1 MSKKRYAT
9 HVSLPNGDRV
19 YVSAGSKTELKEK
32 VLNAK
37 MQIRAGVNLSDKT
50 LFRDYAETWF
60 RINKTPPR
68 IRESSSATLR
78 CYFDK
83 HVKPA
88 FGELT
93 LREIKATHIQMFLN
107 AIAYLSRSSQKK
119 CWQMMQG
126 ILASAQD
133 DGLISRIPVKRTDKI
148 SGAAETVEE
157 PLTVEQSNA
166 LLHAL
171 EGTRAYGFC
180 LIALSTGLRRGE
192 IIGLMWSDIAWDE
205 GEYGVIH
212 VQHQKAFLADRND
225 APVTTEL
232 KTAAAYRPVPLTS
245 RLRAWLDTER
255 ESSRSLYVLSMRNG
269 ESLTKG
275 SFRALWGLVRE
286 RTASHMDKLTPGAL
300 DFDSHP
306 HLLRHTYA
314 TRLFEAGIDV
324 KQVQFLMGHEKPEMT
339 MRIYIHYQHTMRA
352 KETEQKVHAA
362 LAHLIA

>member
-1 MSKKRYAT
+1 MSQKRYAT
-9 HVSLPNGDRV
+9 HVSMPNGQRV
-19 YVSAGSKTELKEK
+19 YVSAKTKAELKEK
-32 VLNAK
+32 VLEAK

-60 RINKTPPR
+60 SINKTPPR

-78 CYFDK
+78 SFFGK

-88 FGELT
+88 FGDLT
-93 LREIKATHIQMFLN
+93 LREIKSTHIQMFLN
-107 AIAYLSRSSQKK
+107 KIAYLSRSSQKK
-119 CWQMMQG
+119 CWQMLQG

-133 DGLISRIPVKRTDKI
+133 DGLISRIPIRRTDKI
-148 SGAAETVEE
+148 SGAPETVED

-166 LLHAL
+166 LLCAV

-192 IIGLMWSDIAWDE
+192 IIGLMWSDIAWSE

-212 VQHQKAFLADRND
+212 VQHQKAFYSDHND
-225 APVTTEL
+225 AAVTTDL
-232 KTAAAYRPVPLTS
+232 KTVAARRNVPMTAK
-245 RLRAWLDTER
+245 LRAWLDQER

-314 TRLFEAGIDV
+314 TRLFESGLDV
-324 KQVQFLMGHEKPEMT
+324 KQVQYLLGHEKPEMT
-339 MRIYIHYQHTMRA
+339 MRIYIHYLKLARA
-352 KETEQKVHAA
+352 KETDRQVQAA
-362 LAHLIA
+362 MAHLTA